1 MSHTEKWR
9 APSNIALVKYW
20 GKYGQ
25 QLPAN
30 PSISFTLE
38 KAFTETEVTFKEGAQ
53 GNLTFRFEGE
63 EKPEFL
69 PKLQNFFERIKGE
82 CPWMDHQ
89 GIEINSTNSFPHSS
103 GIASSASSMAALALC
118 ICGFEAN
125 KDGRELDLIKA
136 SRLAR
141 LGSGSACRSVRGGFN
156 LWGAAPELEMSSNE
170 YAVPVTTVHEN
181 FMTLQDTI
189 LLVDTGIKEVSSTV
203 GHGLMKDHHYA
214 EARFQQ
220 ARTNIG
226 RLLRILE
233 KGDFMPLA
241 ELIEQEALAL
251 HAMMMTSDPHFM
263 LFMPGSIAII
273 RKVMALR
280 AQGMEISFT
289 VDAGANIHLIYPEAH
304 SNEVMDLVKRELV
317 DYCHNGTYLCDNV
330 GLGPLDLTA

>member
-1 MSHTEKWR
+1 MSHIEKWR

-38 KAFTETEVTFKEGAQ
+38 KAFTETEMRFKEGDEGQ
-53 GNLTFRFEGE
+53 MTFRFKGKD
-63 EKPEFL
+63 KPEFL
-69 PKLQNFFERIKGE
+69 PKLKVFFERIQSE
-82 CPWMDHQ
+82 CPWMLRYGFAID
-89 GIEINSTNSFPHSS
+89 SFNSFPHSS

-118 ICGFEAN
+118 ICGFEA
-125 KDGRELDLIKA
+125 KHEGRSIDLVKA
-136 SRLAR
+136 SRIAR

-156 LWGAAPELEMSSNE
+156 LWGETQDLGASSNE
-170 YAVPVTTVHEN
+170 YAVAVPSVHKN

-189 LLVDTGIKEVSSTV
+189 LLVDIGTKEVSSTV
-203 GHGLMKDHHYA
+203 GHGLMKDHPYA
-214 EARFQQ
+214 EARFEQ
-220 ARTNIG
+220 ARTNTG
-226 RLLRILE
+226 FLLQILE

-241 ELIEQEALAL
+241 ELMEQEALAL
-251 HAMMMTSDPHFM
+251 HAMMMTSHPHFM

-289 VDAGANIHLIYPEAH
+289 VDAGANIHLVYPQAI
-304 SNEVMDLVKRELV
+304 STEVMDIVKRELV
-317 DYCHNGTYLCDNV
+317 DYCHNGAYLCDNV
-330 GLGPLDLTA
+330 GLGPVDLTA